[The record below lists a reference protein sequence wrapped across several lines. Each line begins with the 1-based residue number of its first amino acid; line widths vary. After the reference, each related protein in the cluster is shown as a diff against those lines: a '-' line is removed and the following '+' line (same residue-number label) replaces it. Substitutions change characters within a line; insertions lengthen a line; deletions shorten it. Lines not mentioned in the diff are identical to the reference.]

1 MPKIVD
7 HAERRREVLDA
18 TWRVIART
26 GLDSATTRAIAEEAG
41 YSIGVL
47 THYFSDK
54 QDILVSAHRLAFARA
69 RDRILAATRETTGIA
84 ALRLALLEALPLDAE
99 RFVEAQVD
107 VSFLGQSVG
116 NAHLRDIRSASYE
129 GSRQLWR
136 SFLEQADAGGEL
148 GPDADLA
155 LLVDDVVCLVDSLS
169 IQAIVDPDHM
179 TADHQV
185 VLVDRFLDR
194 ISTPFSAGGAPAPAR

>member
-18 TWRVIART
+18 TWRVIARA
-26 GLDSATTRAIAEEAG
+26 GLDAATTRAIAEEAG

-69 RDRILAATRETTGIA
+69 RERILAATRDCTGTT
-84 ALRLALLEALPLDAE
+84 ALRLAMLEALPLDDE

-116 NAHLRDIRSASYE
+116 NAYLRGIRSASYE
-129 GSRQLWR
+129 GSRRLWR
-136 SFLEQADAGGEL
+136 GFLDQASAAGEL
-148 GPDADLA
+148 ADDADLPR
-155 LLVDDVVCLVDSLS
+155 LVDDVVGMVDSLS
-169 IQAIVDPDHM
+169 IQAIVDPGHM
-179 TADHQV
+179 TPDHQAL
-185 VLVDRFLDR
+185 LVDRFLER
-194 ISTPFSAGGAPAPAR
+194 IARTAR

>member
-1 MPKIVD
+1 VPKIVD

-18 TWRVIART
+18 TWRVIARA
-26 GLDSATTRAIAEEAG
+26 GLDAATTRAIAEEAG

-69 RDRILAATRETTGIA
+69 RDRILVATRDRTGVA
-84 ALRLALLEALPLDAE
+84 ALRLAMLEALPLDDE

-116 NAHLRDIRSASYE
+116 NAYLRGIRSASYE

-136 SFLEQADAGGEL
+136 GFLDQARALGEL
-148 GPDADLA
+148 VDEPDGE
-155 LLVDDVVCLVDSLS
+155 LLVDEVVGMVDALS
-169 IQAIVDPDHM
+169 AEAIVDPEHM
-179 TADHQV
+179 TPDHQV
-185 VLVDRFLDR
+185 RLVDRFLAR
-194 ISTPFSAGGAPAPAR
+194 ISRG

>member
-18 TWRVIART
+18 TWRVIARA
-26 GLDSATTRAIAEEAG
+26 GLDAATTRAIAEEAG

-47 THYFSDK
+47 THYFQDK

-69 RDRILAATRETTGIA
+69 RERILDATRDRTGLA
-84 ALRLALLEALPLDAE
+84 ALRLAMLEALPLDAE

-116 NAHLRDIRSASYE
+116 NAYLRGIRRTSYE
-129 GSRQLWR
+129 GSRRLWR
-136 SFLEQADAGGEL
+136 GFLDQAGAL
-148 GPDADLA
+148 GQLRSPEDVPH
-155 LLVDDVVCLVDSLS
+155 LVDEVVGMVDAMSAEAV
-169 IQAIVDPDHM
+169 IDAEHM
-179 TADHQV
+179 TPDHQV
-185 VLVDRFLDR
+185 VLVDRFLAR
-194 ISTPFSAGGAPAPAR
+194 IAAD

>member
-18 TWRVIART
+18 TWRVIARS
-26 GLDSATTRAIAEEAG
+26 GLDTATTRAIAEEAG

-69 RDRILAATRETTGIA
+69 RERILAATRTCSGIA
-84 ALRLALLEALPLDAE
+84 ALRLAMLEALPLDDE

-107 VSFLGQSVG
+107 VSFLGQSVS
-116 NAHLRDIRSASYE
+116 NEYLRGIRSASYQ
-129 GSRQLWR
+129 GSRRLWGG
-136 SFLEQADAGGEL
+136 FLDQAAAAGEL
-148 GPDADLA
+148 TEDADLPR
-155 LLVDDVVCLVDSLS
+155 LVDDVVGMVDSLS

-179 TADHQV
+179 TPDHQV
-185 VLVDRFLDR
+185 LLVDRFLDR
-194 ISTPFSAGGAPAPAR
+194 IARTAH

>member
-18 TWRVIART
+18 TWRVIARA
-26 GLDSATTRAIAEEAG
+26 GLDAATTRAIAEEAG

-69 RDRILAATRETTGIA
+69 RDRILVATRDSAGVT
-84 ALRLALLEALPLDAE
+84 ALRLAMLEALPLDDE

-116 NAHLRDIRSASYE
+116 NAYLRGIRSASYE
-129 GSRQLWR
+129 GSRRLWR
-136 SFLEQADAGGEL
+136 GFLDQAAAAGEL
-148 GPDADLA
+148 AEDADLPR
-155 LLVDDVVCLVDSLS
+155 LVDDVVGMVDSLS
-169 IQAIVDPDHM
+169 IQAIVDPGHM
-179 TADHQV
+179 TPDHQV
-185 VLVDRFLDR
+185 LLVDRFLER
-194 ISTPFSAGGAPAPAR
+194 IARTAR

>member
-18 TWRVIART
+18 TWRVIARS
-26 GLDSATTRAIAEEAG
+26 GLDTATTRAIAEEAG

-69 RDRILAATRETTGIA
+69 RERILAATRTCSGIA
-84 ALRLALLEALPLDAE
+84 ALRLAMLEALPLDGE

-107 VSFLGQSVG
+107 VCFLG
-116 NAHLRDIRSASYE
+116 
-129 GSRQLWR
+129 LWVR
-136 SFLEQADAGGEL
+136 N
-148 GPDADLA
+148 
-155 LLVDDVVCLVDSLS
+155 
-169 IQAIVDPDHM
+169 
-179 TADHQV
+179 
-185 VLVDRFLDR
+185 
-194 ISTPFSAGGAPAPAR
+194 

>member
-18 TWRVIART
+18 TWRVIARS
-26 GLDSATTRAIAEEAG
+26 GLDAATTRAIAEEAG

-47 THYFSDK
+47 THYFNDK

-69 RDRILAATRETTGIA
+69 RDRILTATRDHTGTA
-84 ALRLALLEALPLDAE
+84 ALRLAMLEALPLDAE

-116 NAHLRDIRSASYE
+116 DAHLRGIRSTTYQE
-129 GSRQLWR
+129 SRQLWR
-136 SFLEQADAGGEL
+136 RFLDQAREQGEL
-148 GPDADLA
+148 VDEPEEE
-155 LLVDDVVCLVDSLS
+155 LLVDEVVGMVEALS
-169 IQAIVDPDHM
+169 AEAVVDPEHM
-179 TADHQV
+179 TSEHQMR
-185 VLVDRFLDR
+185 LVDRFLAR
-194 ISTPFSAGGAPAPAR
+194 ISR